1 MYTGIYMYLTVVSK
15 NGGYEFETE
24 IGGTHERIRRDK
36 RELEYD
42 VIIISKYERKS
53 KRQRNYYLL
62 LKSPVQFLEFTWQ
75 LININHSSSMDI

>member
-1 MYTGIYMYLTVVSK
+1 MYTCIYMYLTVVSK

-53 KRQRNYYLL
+53 
-62 LKSPVQFLEFTWQ
+62 
-75 LININHSSSMDI
+75 

>member
-1 MYTGIYMYLTVVSK
+1 MYLTVVSK

-24 IGGTHERIRRDK
+24 IGRTHERIRRDK

-53 KRQRNYYLL
+53 
-62 LKSPVQFLEFTWQ
+62 
-75 LININHSSSMDI
+75 